1 MTAIRSR
8 FAAWTLGVLATGFLL
23 LPAHA
28 EETKV
33 RFLLDW
39 AFQGQQ
45 AVFTIPFDDGGY
57 KRVGLNVTLDR
68 GSGSGDTVAKI
79 ASGAYDIG
87 LADLYSMVRFN
98 GENPD
103 HQLIAVMFVHDK
115 SALAVETKMTSG
127 IKVPKDL
134 EGKTMASPLGDAS
147 RQLFPLFADV
157 NGIDQSTIKW
167 SNVSPELREP
177 MLVRGEAQAITGH
190 ITTVMPNLAGIGV
203 SASDIRVM
211 PYVDYGVGLYGHVIV
226 VRPDY
231 AAKNP
236 EVIRNFARATVHGLS
251 VMRKSPE
258 VGMASVKKRDPLINE
273 AIELGRVK
281 MALEYMFITPNVLEN
296 GMSNVDIPR
305 LEKSLQQ
312 VAKAFNLKTVPTA
325 AQVYVDK
332 YLPPRSELKLEP

>member
-1 MTAIRSR
+1 MTMIGR
-8 FAAWTLGVLATGFLL
+8 FAARALGVLASGFLL
-23 LPAHA
+23 FPAHA
-28 EETKV
+28 QEARV
-33 RFLLDW
+33 RFILDW
-39 AFQGQQ
+39 AYQGHQ
-45 AVFTIPFDDGGY
+45 APFTIPADDGTY
-57 KRVGLNVTLDR
+57 KRLGLNVSVDR
-68 GSGSGDTVAKI
+68 GVGSGDTVAKI

-103 HQLIAVMFVHDK
+103 HRLVAVMFVHDK
-115 SALAVETKMTSG
+115 SALAVETKMNGG

-134 EGKTMASPLGDAS
+134 EGKTMAAPLGDAS

-177 MLVRGEAQAITGH
+177 MLVRGDAQAIAGH
-190 ITTVMPNLAGIGV
+190 ITTVMMNMAGIGV
-203 SASDIRVM
+203 PAADIRVM
-211 PYVDYGVGLYGHVIV
+211 PYVDYGVGLYGHVLV

-231 AAKNP
+231 AEKNP

-251 VMRKSPE
+251 VMMKTPDAAIVSI
-258 VGMASVKKRDPLINE
+258 KKRDPLINE

-281 MALEYMFITPNVLEN
+281 MSLEYMFITPNVLQN
-296 GMSNVDIPR
+296 GMSNVDTAR
-305 LEKSLQQ
+305 LDKSLQQ
-312 VAKAFNLKTVPTA
+312 VAKAFNLKAVPTA

-332 YLPPRSELKLEP
+332 YLPPRGELKLEP